1 MPLGLAPLDGSLPL
15 HMTSY
20 GGLPMGSS
28 MSMAGFGA
36 MPPLPPK
43 DAQAAA
49 AAMAAFT
56 PAGLP
61 PHAGMAPPPT
71 AVGDVSTR

>member
-1 MPLGLAPLDGSLPL
+1 MPLGMAPLDGSLPL
-15 HMTSY
+15 HMSSY

-36 MPPLPPK
+36 MSALTSK

-49 AAMAAFT
+49 AAMAAFS
-56 PAGLP
+56 PAGRP
-61 PHAGMAPPPT
+61 PHSGMAPPPT
-71 AVGDVSTR
+71 PLGDVSSR